1 MKALLPAN
9 ESERLKALYWYGILD
24 TIAEEIFDDLTLL
37 ASQFCET
44 PIALISLVDKDRQ
57 WFKSKI
63 GLTTAETPRDISF
76 CSHTILQSEVFEV
89 RDALEDKRFA
99 DSPLVTNDPRIRF
112 YAGAPIR
119 TAEGLALGSLCVIDQ
134 VPRELTAKQT
144 ESLTVLSKIVA
155 RLFKQRRYIKEL
167 EGIVSESG
175 ATELVGNLR

>member
-24 TIAEEIFDDLTLL
+24 TIAEEIFDDLTQL
-37 ASQFCET
+37 ASQICST

-99 DSPLVTNDPRIRF
+99 DSPLVTTDPKIRF

-134 VPRELTAKQT
+134 VPRELTPKQT
-144 ESLTVLSKIVA
+144 ESLKLLSNIVA

-167 EGIVSESG
+167 EHIVSESD